1 MAKMSKARAEELKR
15 LRNQVQDITHYT
27 QSQVARMSRDECVEK
42 LAQAG
47 VDWAVCEVE
56 EYARKHSCEG
66 ME

>member
-1 MAKMSKARAEELKR
+1 MKANGKTEELKR
-15 LRNQVQDITHYT
+15 LRNQVQDLTHFT
-27 QSQVARMSRDECVEK
+27 HNQVSRMSRDECVEK

-47 VDWAVCEVE
+47 VDWAVREVE